1 MDFIPVNSF
10 LCVCQGIHVYILH
23 AFRFTD
29 QKADLRTCIDKELQS
44 FFITES
50 QELKSKGMSMKTV
63 NENATKDML
72 KEALR
77 SDKDNI
83 FIPTSGKNVML
94 IKILPQLILLVRDTP
109 EQNIH
114 LFGYPE

>member
-1 MDFIPVNSF
+1 M
-10 LCVCQGIHVYILH
+10 
-23 AFRFTD
+23 
-29 QKADLRTCIDKELQS
+29 K
-44 FFITES
+44 

-114 LFGYPE
+114 LFGYPEWQTYTCLLYTSRCV

>member
-1 MDFIPVNSF
+1 M
-10 LCVCQGIHVYILH
+10 
-23 AFRFTD
+23 
-29 QKADLRTCIDKELQS
+29 K
-44 FFITES
+44 

-83 FIPTSGKNVML
+83 FIPTSGKMSC
-94 IKILPQLILLVRDTP
+94 
-109 EQNIH
+109 
-114 LFGYPE
+114 

>member
-1 MDFIPVNSF
+1 M
-10 LCVCQGIHVYILH
+10 
-23 AFRFTD
+23 
-29 QKADLRTCIDKELQS
+29 K
-44 FFITES
+44 

-109 EQNIH
+109 EHSVAWEFTHQVLAIPFVIIVGE
-114 LFGYPE
+114 LYGSRKQCICVERSDLMEVST